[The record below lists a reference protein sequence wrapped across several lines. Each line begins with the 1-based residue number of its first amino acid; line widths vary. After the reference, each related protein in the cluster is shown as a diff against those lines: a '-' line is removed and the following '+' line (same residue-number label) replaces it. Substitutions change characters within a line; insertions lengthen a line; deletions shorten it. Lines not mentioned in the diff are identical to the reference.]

1 MSPTLYRA
9 LVIYFSIIIIVSI
22 IVLIKAS
29 TPLTP
34 DNSYRLENKTIE
46 NPQEKR
52 VIITTKNSTYITIHQ
67 FITSNLPNESK
78 GTTDNLT
85 VTRILPNER
94 FQMDNSEVRLV
105 TLSILFGV
113 LGSSVHGI
121 TSLTRW
127 RSSNKLEG
135 SYVTWYLIRPLIGAS
150 LAFIMYVVLR
160 AGLIT
165 GGPAV
170 TNEIGVAAI
179 SALVGLMNTQVTKK
193 LRDVFDTIFGI
204 EKEDEEKGDIP
215 SPGIV
220 VKLNIDKSELT
231 PNEQAEVTVTIN
243 ETHGTPIDNANV
255 LLDIKDPKIIEADGG
270 EKETGSAGV
279 AIFKITGKEVGE
291 TTLNVKVTAKD
302 KEGRTMEAKADDD
315 ILLKVIKSTK

>member
-9 LVIYFSIIIIVSI
+9 LVIYFSIIIIVCI

-34 DNSYRLENKTIE
+34 DNSYRLQNETIE
-46 NPQEKR
+46 NTQNKS
-52 VIITTKNSTYITIHQ
+52 IKISTKNSTYTTVHE
-67 FITSNLPNESK
+67 FNTSNLSDESK
-78 GTTDNLT
+78 RTSDTLT
-85 VTRILPNER
+85 VTRLLPNER

-105 TLSILFGV
+105 ILSILFGV
-113 LGSSVHGI
+113 LGSSVQGI
-121 TSLTRW
+121 TSLARW

-135 SYVTWYLIRPLIGAS
+135 SYATWYLIRPLLGAS

-165 GGPAV
+165 GAPAE

-204 EKEDEEKGDIP
+204 EKEDEERGDIQ
-215 SPGIV
+215 SSGIV
-220 VKLNIDKSELT
+220 VKLKIDKNELHLDDK
-231 PNEQAEVTVTIN
+231 AEVTVTIN
-243 ETHGTPIDNANV
+243 ESDGTPVNNAHV
-255 LLDIKDPKIIEADGG
+255 LLEIKHPKIIEADDG
-270 EKETGSAGV
+270 EKETDSAGV
-279 AIFKITGKEVGE
+279 AIFNIIGKGVGE
-291 TTLNVKVTAKD
+291 TSLNVKVTAKD
-302 KEGRTMEAKADDD
+302 KQGKTMEANAEDD
-315 ILLKVIKSTK
+315 ILLKVNKSK

>member
-9 LVIYFSIIIIVSI
+9 LVVYFSIIIIVSI

-29 TPLTP
+29 TPSTP

-46 NPQEKR
+46 KPQKKS
-52 VIITTKNSTYITIHQ
+52 IIISTKNSTYITVHE
-67 FITSNLPNESK
+67 FNTSNLPNEGK
-78 GTTDNLT
+78 ETNDTLT

-105 TLSILFGV
+105 ILSILFGV

-204 EKEDEEKGDIP
+204 EKEDEERGDIP
-215 SPGIV
+215 SSGIV
-220 VKLNIDKSELT
+220 VKLNIDNNELHLDDK
-231 PNEQAEVTVTIN
+231 AEVTVTIN
-243 ETHGTPIDNANV
+243 ESDGTPINNAKV
-255 LLDIKDPKIIEADGG
+255 LLEIQDPKIIEADDGV
-270 EKETGSAGV
+270 KETNSAGV
-279 AIFKITGKEVGE
+279 AIFKITGKGVGE
-291 TTLNVKVTAKD
+291 TFLNVKVTAKD
-302 KEGRTMEAKADDD
+302 KQGKTMEANAEDDL
-315 ILLKVIKSTK
+315 LLKVNKSK